1 MISGEVQKRDLKV
14 IDNSCPSRQ
23 FFKVMAVITLETR
36 FLTLPPWTR

>member
-14 IDNSCPSRQ
+14 IDKSLS
-23 FFKVMAVITLETR
+23 FSTIFKVMAVITLETR